1 MTGSEKLFQMQSSLQ
16 IIAQLNDQHLQAH
29 RATFSPDYT
38 STLSLFFLHFLYKL
52 SLYLHTF
59 TLFLNFRFC
68 FYTFTF
74 VLHFYFCSTFSLLYY
89 IFTLFLHFHFLST
102 LSFYFYI
109 FTFFI
114 HYYFLCTT
122 VHFPIGQFPPRSCV
136 RWQFLISLDF
146 PFLASNKN
154 WCISGLRCNYCHGI

>member
-74 VLHFYFCSTFSLLYY
+74 VLHFYFCSTFSLFYY
-89 IFTLFLHFHFLST
+89 IFTLFIHFH
-102 LSFYFYI
+102 
-109 FTFFI
+109 
-114 HYYFLCTT
+114 FLCTT
-122 VHFPIGQFPPRSCV
+122 VHFPIGQFAPRSCV

-146 PFLASNKN
+146 SFLASNKN